1 MSGLIVPV
9 KIGASGIFDIFVKH
23 DDGSISEYPN
33 CKNKITNQGLDVW
46 GGVYPSGY
54 SNTAQGGISVGTGNT
69 APTAT
74 DVVLQ
79 APLAFT
85 TNQTAG
91 PTAAGVL
98 TAPYSAS
105 NTIQYTFAVGAVIG
119 NIAEVGM
126 LIQNSGTAT
135 AGDRVFSRALIQ
147 VGGSPGTITLT
158 SSDQLIVNYTLTF
171 TYAADTTGSLNVTT
185 DGTSV
190 ANGFTVRPANLVGS
204 GSFFVINPFV
214 PFQIVNNSG
223 QPQCASCTDTVFAS
237 PAASPSQ
244 FRFASTQSSSAY
256 TSGSFTRNFNAHWNT
271 SSATS
276 EKMYWVQFGCM
287 GFQILFTN
295 AFGPTSTQTMDFGF
309 TLSWA
314 ST

>member
-33 CKNKITNQGLDVW
+33 CKNKITNQGLDTW
-46 GGVYPSGY
+46 GGVFPTGY
-54 SNTAQGGISVGTGNT
+54 STNSNAGITVGTGNT
-69 APTAT
+69 SPTST

-91 PTAAGVL
+91 PTPSSVL
-98 TAPYSAS
+98 TAPYAAS
-105 NTIQYTFAVGAVIG
+105 NTVQYTFAVGAVIG

-126 LIQNSGTAT
+126 LINNTTAQA
-135 AGDRVFSRALIQ
+135 AGNRVFSRALIQ

-190 ANGFTVRPANLVGS
+190 ANGFTVRPANLTGS
-204 GSFFVINPFV
+204 GSFQYVNPFV
-214 PFQIVNNSG
+214 PFNIINIVGSI
-223 QPQCASCTDTVFAS
+223 QSASCSDTVFVPTSGS
-237 PAASPSQ
+237 PTPFSHAT
-244 FRFASTQSSSAY
+244 STSSATY
-256 TSGSFTRNFNAHWNT
+256 TTGSFTRNFTASWATNNATN
-271 SSATS
+271 
-276 EKMYWVQFGCM
+276 EKMYWVEFGCM